1 MREKEDTP
9 KKKELERKER
19 ERVIKLIE
27 RHREFLEAVGRL

>member
-1 MREKEDTP
+1 MREKEEP
-9 KKKELERKER
+9 KKDELERKER